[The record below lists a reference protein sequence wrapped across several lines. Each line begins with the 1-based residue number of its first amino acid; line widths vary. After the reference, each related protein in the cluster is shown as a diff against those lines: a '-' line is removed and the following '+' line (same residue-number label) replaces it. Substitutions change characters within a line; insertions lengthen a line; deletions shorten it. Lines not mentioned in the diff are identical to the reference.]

1 MASSRERIRI
11 ENRLLAALPHEELER
26 LLPHLEPVRLPRN
39 RIVFLSGQPVRQAYF
54 PNSGS
59 ISLLAIN
66 ENGASI
72 ELCMVGN
79 EGVVGVPI
87 ILKIDTMPYQAMVQL
102 ATDALMVKRAVLM
115 NEFNRGGWLQTLM
128 LRYTQV
134 LLTQFAQA
142 AVCNHFHPIEK
153 RLCRWL
159 LMAHDRMKS
168 DTLTITQEMISQM
181 LGIPRTGVTMAA
193 GDLQRAGLIHYSR
206 GKIVILNRTELETAV
221 CECYG
226 ILRNEFD
233 QFLNRAD

>member
-1 MASSRERIRI
+1 MASRRENIRI
-11 ENRLLAALPHEELER
+11 ENHLLAALPEDELER
-26 LLPHLEPVRLPRN
+26 LLPHLEVVRLTRN
-39 RIVFLSGQPVRQAYF
+39 RIVFLSGEPLRHAYF

-87 ILKIDTMPYQAMVQL
+87 VLRINKMPYQAITQVP
-102 ATDALMVKRAVLM
+102 TDALRVRRAVLA
-115 NEFNRGGWLQTLM
+115 EELDRGGWLQTLM

-134 LLTQFAQA
+134 LLTYFGQA

-159 LMAHDRMKS
+159 LMAHDRTKS
-168 DTLTITQEMISQM
+168 DTLPITQEMISQL

-193 GDLQRAGLIHYSR
+193 GELQKAGLIHYSR
-206 GKIVILNRTELETAV
+206 GKIIIFNRRELESSA
-221 CECYG
+221 CECYR
-226 ILRNEFD
+226 ILRDEFD
-233 QFLNRAD
+233 QFLKVA